1 MDIKYIKDLL
11 NEWRDMCDSG
21 RASTSES
28 HLIVKRIKSW
38 FKQNA
43 IEFCAHNAGYLGIK
57 RYVKYFNPKINGF
70 ITSEEYKNLTEEQ
83 LLNFED
89 LTEADLKK

>member
-1 MDIKYIKDLL
+1 M
-11 NEWRDMCDSG
+11 
-21 RASTSES
+21 
-28 HLIVKRIKSW
+28 H
-38 FKQNA
+38 
-43 IEFCAHNAGYLGIK
+43 
-57 RYVKYFNPKINGF
+57 PKINGF